1 MTILRF
7 KVPGPDD
14 PGYLRRMR
22 EGLRFRDQL
31 AGGEP
36 TPEMIEEMAKFLA
49 TYVTEPA
56 DYAARG
62 EAMLDARAS
71 AVGRIT
77 GRTGSRQR
85 GRAET
90 RTGDRSGAEMADTSR
105 KLEIIIEGDDR
116 TKGAFTGI
124 KSALSGLGGLA
135 TKGPAIGAGGGGGVV
150 V

>member
-56 DYAARG
+56 DYAARV
-62 EAMLDARAS
+62 EAMLDASESEFNQLLEALMGENAANPTKSTPKRKTAS
-71 AVGRIT
+71 GT
-77 GRTGSRQR
+77 SSKGSPPKR
-85 GRAET
+85 
-90 RTGDRSGAEMADTSR
+90 RSGS
-105 KLEIIIEGDDR
+105 
-116 TKGAFTGI
+116 
-124 KSALSGLGGLA
+124 
-135 TKGPAIGAGGGGGVV
+135 
-150 V
+150 